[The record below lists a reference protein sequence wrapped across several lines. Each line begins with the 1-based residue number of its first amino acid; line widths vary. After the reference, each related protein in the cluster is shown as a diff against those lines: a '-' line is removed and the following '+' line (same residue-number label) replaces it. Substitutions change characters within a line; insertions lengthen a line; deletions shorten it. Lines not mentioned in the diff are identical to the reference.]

1 MSKTLYVFDRSV
13 WAAVPELAVIEL
25 GYTDADVTQ
34 KVVNL
39 YKGENFAPS
48 FLKLNPKGTLPTLE
62 ANGTVY
68 TSTAEVVANLVKD
81 TPVKVPHASSI
92 VETIHE
98 DKYDPSLALLL
109 ARNDAELSAKSTSF
123 AGLLLSNRQAAL
135 EKFSKEADGAPYKA
149 FYDQKIAENGGL
161 LAIFKSAAP
170 AEHKA
175 GFLRQGAV
183 FELLPTFL
191 PGAGFIG
198 GETPGE
204 DDFHVI
210 AWLTRIAETVGAKS
224 GDGALAAFEA
234 AYEKPVPAKVAAY
247 WTAWIARPSWQKV
260 YAGGLH

>member
-1 MSKTLYVFDRSV
+1 MTKKSPRTEVGARSP
-13 WAAVPELAVIEL
+13 AP
-25 GYTDADVTQ
+25 TQ
-34 KVVNL
+34 HPNHRR
-39 YKGENFAPS
+39 A
-48 FLKLNPKGTLPTLE
+48 
-62 ANGTVY
+62 
-68 TSTAEVVANLVKD
+68 
-81 TPVKVPHASSI
+81 
-92 VETIHE
+92 
-98 DKYDPSLALLL
+98 
-109 ARNDAELSAKSTSF
+109 
-123 AGLLLSNRQAAL
+123 
-135 EKFSKEADGAPYKA
+135 
-149 FYDQKIAENGGL
+149 GL
-161 LAIFKSAAP
+161 LAIFKGAAP

-175 GFLRQGAV
+175 GFFAKSQAHFDSVKGAV